1 LRKHR
6 YENDHPGVKGWHAE
20 RGAGFGMDTTW
31 FQDFL
36 AVLEEGGFTR
46 AAERRAVSQPAFSR

>member
-1 LRKHR
+1 
-6 YENDHPGVKGWHAE
+6 
-20 RGAGFGMDTTW
+20 MDTTW

-46 AAERRAVSQPAFSR
+46 AAERRAVSQPAFSETDQSPGGLGWREPAV